1 MNPKSFRVAS
11 QVVLLFTAVT
21 TLQAATTSLATAP
34 MVTSSS
40 SSVKPNLLFIL
51 DDSGS
56 MDSDYM
62 PDWVSNDVNG
72 SSISNYPFLRNN
84 SAYNG
89 IYYDPAIRYVPPS
102 FFNADGAENTNLYP
116 SMTGVSESTGGNS
129 SASSAARNWKQVK
142 NDAYG
147 VQSTS
152 TTDLTSRA
160 NYWMVISGEY
170 CTADNLRTCNTQSAT
185 STTYPVAALLR
196 WCNSNALTTCKST
209 WRSSGTA
216 ALNYVYPRI
225 ASPASSAKVTFSSSD
240 SAVVTGITVNG
251 VQILSSSTDSSST
264 SSTVAARVA
273 QRINACT
280 YTATGNCG
288 AAGYSA
294 LSSSG
299 TVTIYAN
306 AAITHTPSVTKTGTT
321 TVGVEAFASVP
332 IYSGTTVPGSNQ
344 LTVIQSGKENY
355 VYPGTTKKHDD
366 RSDCAGT
373 TCTFNEEM
381 TNFANWWTYYRTR
394 MQMMKTAA
402 SNSFSSIGS
411 SFRVGFMTISDGQAD
426 SKLSNLAAFDA
437 ATKNSWYTTLFAAN
451 PNSWTPLRGALSRA
465 GRLYAGKLNGLEI
478 NGTTVTDPMQYSCQ
492 QNFTILSTDGYWNT
506 NEETSTYGPYVV
518 DADTDVGN
526 TDGAEP
532 RPYSDGASYLQST
545 SQITQSQTQVSR
557 STSQL
562 QKRITQIQQ
571 QVQQVQQRSVQQQI
585 RTAQYQT
592 RTQQIEKRTTQLQK
606 QTQRFRKCSADGTPG
621 WGTCVDITF
630 NCIGGTSDAS
640 KPYCRAGTP
649 STWANASSCSEGS
662 TSNPATFCRTTDT
675 GFVIASSC
683 LASGPTNGTTI
694 TCQTT
699 DTGFVNSGTCN
710 TSSGG
715 GRTVTCQTA
724 SDSGWVNAG
733 ACTAS
738 DPANGPTV
746 SCRTTDTG
754 FVNATTCNPSSGSGQ
769 TVSCQ
774 TTDTGFVNATAC
786 TPSSGG
792 GQTVSCQTTDTGWVA
807 SGSCAAG
814 SAGGATTTCN
824 TATTGPTLVVS
835 CVPASATSLNSY
847 TQTVCPVTTVMPATA
862 VASCSPVTAEAG
874 NNYTTTTCSTVST
887 GPTNVSSC
895 TEEAAAA
902 VNNYTTTT
910 CATGSGGVSNTLADV
925 AQYYY
930 KTDLRTPVLSNCTGV
945 VVPPATAG
953 NDVCTND
960 VPSSGQDKA
969 STQHMTTFTLGLGA
983 DGYMQYAPGY
993 AAATSGDFY
1002 DVKTGSTTNTS
1013 AGVCSW
1019 QSSGVCNWPTPS
1031 NGSQANIDDLWHA
1044 AVNGR
1049 GTYFSAGNPTTLA
1062 SGLNSALAGVSA
1074 RLGASAAA
1082 TTSNPNVTSGDNFVF
1097 SSTFTTK
1104 NWDGELVRQQISL
1117 TTGVVSPTIDWAAQA
1132 LLDANTSRTIYTF
1145 DAADTTDKLRSF
1157 EWANL
1162 TTAEKEYFKTPYIG
1176 ALSQFC
1182 SSGDNC
1188 LSATSQADAAGG
1200 KLVGF
1205 LRGDRSNEG
1214 DSATI
1219 SKYFRERTHVLGD
1232 IVNAEAVYVK
1242 RSLFDYADRGYSS
1255 VPAGT
1260 TYTPFKTSNNTRQG
1274 MSYAAANDGML
1285 HAFYA
1290 ANDTSGIVGGNEAWA
1305 YIPSFVIPD
1314 LYMLA
1319 DKDYSGKHRFFVDG
1333 TPIAADICTANC
1345 GVSATGDPTW
1355 KTILVGGLNG
1365 GGRGY
1370 YALDVT
1376 NPSAPKALWEFR
1388 DDNLGYTYGNP
1399 EVAKLADG
1407 TWVVMFA
1414 SGYNN
1419 VSPGDGV
1426 GRLYILNADTGALIR
1441 SIPTGVGDT
1450 TTPSGLAKIRAWVNN
1465 AMSDNTALRVYGGD
1479 LLGNLWRFDID
1490 NTIGSAGYDAHKL
1503 TTFFSDAGGTV
1514 AQPITTRPE
1523 LGEVGSYAMIFV
1535 GTGRYLGT
1543 PDLTDK
1549 SKQTFYAVKDALDS
1563 ASLANPR
1570 ATGSNFV
1577 EQTLTAVP
1585 CPAAAVSAGRC
1596 SSGETVR
1603 TVSSNAVNFASNNGW
1618 YIDLPDAG
1626 ERSNVDPSLALGTL
1640 SFNTNVPNASV
1651 CTAGGYS
1658 YSNFVD
1664 YRTGS
1669 AVSTAVGV
1677 VSRKLGNA
1685 LATRGV
1691 FVRLPNNTVVQLTR
1705 LSDGTT
1711 VTSPVPIGA
1720 GAGTTRRVSWRELI
1734 VE

>member
-1 MNPKSFRVAS
+1 MNPKSFRVAI

-21 TLQAATTSLATAP
+21 NLQAATTSLATAP

-62 PDWVSNDVNG
+62 PDWVSNNVNG

-102 FFNADGAENTNLYP
+102 FFNADGTENTNLYP
-116 SMTGVSESTGGNS
+116 SMTGVSEPTGGDS

-160 NYWMVISGEY
+160 NYWMVIPGEY
-170 CTADNLRTCNTQSAT
+170 CTADNLRTCNTQSAK
-185 STTYPVAALLR
+185 STTYSVAASLR

-225 ASPASSAKVTFSSSD
+225 ASPASSAKVTFSNST

-251 VQILSSSTDSSST
+251 VQILSSSTASSDT
-264 SSTVAARVA
+264 SSTVATRVA
-273 QRINACT
+273 ERINACT

-344 LTVIQSGKENY
+344 LTVIQSGKESY
-355 VYPGTTKKHDD
+355 VYPGTTAKHDD

-411 SFRVGFMTISDGQAD
+411 SFRVGFMTISDGKDD
-426 SKLSNLAAFDA
+426 SKLSNFAAFDA
-437 ATKNSWYTTLFAAN
+437 AAKNSWYTTLFAAN

-478 NGTTVTDPMQYSCQ
+478 NGTTVIDPMQYSCQ

-506 NEETSTYGPYVV
+506 NEETSSYGPFVV
-518 DADTDVGN
+518 DADTNVGN

-545 SQITQSQTQVSR
+545 SQIIQSQTQISR

-571 QVQQVQQRSVQQQI
+571 RTTQIQQRSNTIEQVQGQL
-585 RTAQYQT
+585 YT
-592 RTQQIEKRTTQLQK
+592 RTSSNSGSSWGVWAGVSTCTEDSSGTNRRQCAVGQLETRT
-606 QTQRFRKCSADGTPG
+606 SSNSGT
-621 WGTCVDITF
+621 
-630 NCIGGTSDAS
+630 
-640 KPYCRAGTP
+640 
-649 STWANASSCSEGS
+649 TWTNWEPASSCTPDTSGASRRDCRLSQSWVAVASCAPTRTGS
-662 TSNPATFCRTTDT
+662 SGSYVYTGGAAAEDCRST
-675 GFVIASSC
+675 VSAWNNVSSC
-683 LASGPTNGTTI
+683 TAAAPI
-694 TCQTT
+694 ECQTT
-699 DTGFVNSGTCN
+699 DTG
-710 TSSGG
+710 
-715 GRTVTCQTA
+715 
-724 SDSGWVNAG
+724 WVNASSCLESG
-733 ACTAS
+733 PS
-738 DPANGPTV
+738 NGLTV
-746 SCRTTDTG
+746 Y
-754 FVNATTCNPSSGSGQ
+754 
-769 TVSCQ
+769 
-774 TTDTGFVNATAC
+774 
-786 TPSSGG
+786 
-792 GQTVSCQTTDTGWVA
+792 CQTTDTGWVA

-847 TQTVCPVTTVMPATA
+847 TQTVCPVTTVTPATA

-930 KTDLRTPVLSNCTGV
+930 KTDLRTSALSNCTGV

-1145 DAADTTDKLRSF
+1145 DATDTTDKLRSF

-1290 ANDTSGIVGGNEAWA
+1290 ANDTGGIVGGNEAWA
-1305 YIPSFVIPD
+1305 YIPSFAIPD
-1314 LYMLA
+1314 LYKLA

-1333 TPIAADICTANC
+1333 TPVAADICTANC

-1370 YALDVT
+1370 YALDIT

-1441 SIPTGVGDT
+1441 SISTGVGDT
-1450 TTPSGLAKIRAWVNN
+1450 TTPSGLAKIRAWVDNG
-1465 AMSDNTALRVYGGD
+1465 MSDNTALRVYGGD

-1490 NTIGSAGYDAHKL
+1490 NTIGSAGYDAHRL
-1503 TTFFSDAGGTV
+1503 TTFFSDAGGAV

-1523 LGEVGSYAMIFV
+1523 LGEVGSYSTIFV

-1543 PDLTDK
+1543 PDLTDT

-1563 ASLANPR
+1563 VSLANPR

-1618 YIDLPDAG
+1618 YIDLPDGG

-1677 VSRKLGNA
+1677 VSRRLGNA